1 MIRLLG
7 ALCSACACML
17 FGLLRY
23 TKMKE
28 SWEQLQSYLP
38 SLKKLDTGLQF
49 SSRPL
54 PDMLKNCAPDDQHYL
69 HRLGETMEQA
79 GTLSVQEIFDKAGS
93 PPLLSPGMQQTLLQW
108 LESLMLPDP
117 QYRQKAMDHTIAL
130 WEEETEK
137 AREKL
142 MQRGSLAIR
151 LSLLGGC
158 ALFILL
164 C

>member
-1 MIRLLG
+1 MTRLLG
-7 ALCSACACML
+7 ALCSACACMI
-17 FGLLRY
+17 FGILRY

-28 SWEQLQSYLP
+28 RWEQLQSYLP
-38 SLKKLDTGLQF
+38 ALKKLDAGLQF
-49 SSRPL
+49 SVRPL
-54 PDMLKNCAPDDQHYL
+54 PDMLKTCAPDENHYL
-69 HRLGETMEQA
+69 HKLGEVMEQS
-79 GTLSVQEIFDKAGS
+79 GSLSVQEIFDKTGV
-93 PPLLSPGMQQTLLQW
+93 PPLLSPDMHKTLQQW

-137 AREKL
+137 ARERL
-142 MQRGSLAIR
+142 MHKGLLYIR
-151 LSLLGGC
+151 LSLLAGC